1 MDNTRKSTFAGQ
13 FYPDNPNELNRLIE
27 GYFSSAKEKRA
38 KNKEARAVIAPHA
51 GYIFSG
57 QTAAD
62 AVIQLNPDKIKRVF
76 ILGSAHHHSFKGVS
90 VFNGDYYETPLGKIK
105 IAEAAKTLTDEYDFI
120 DYIPLAHNEE
130 HCIEV
135 EVPLL
140 QKHLNNA
147 EIVPVLIGSYT
158 EKITEQ
164 LAEALKP
171 YRDDENTAFV
181 VSSDFSHY
189 PDYDAAKNTDHETAK
204 AIASGKPEQ
213 LISLMEK
220 HKKAD
225 IPALATDLCGWT
237 SVLTIMRVFEDYPTD
252 WEIISMTNSGDSSY
266 GEHDRVVGYVA
277 LAAFESEKKKNEF
290 DLTSKEK
297 DFLLRLARK
306 AIEQKFYPHKID
318 LPESKDVPENLHT
331 PCGAFVTLHKNGKLR
346 GCVGRLGES
355 EPLFEVVKS
364 MAVSA
369 AFHDHRFP
377 PLVQKELQ
385 EISIEISV
393 LTPLVPMNDISEL
406 EPGKHGVYIKKGFA
420 SGTFLPQVA
429 TDTGWSKEEFLGHCA
444 QDKAGIGWDGW
455 KDADVYLYKALVFS
469 ENESS

>member
-189 PDYDAAKNTDHETAK
+189 PDYDTAKNTDHETAK

-266 GEHDRVVGYVA
+266 GEHDRVVGYVD

-306 AIEQKFYPHKID
+306 AIEQKFYPHKI
-318 LPESKDVPENLHT
+318 
-331 PCGAFVTLHKNGKLR
+331 
-346 GCVGRLGES
+346 
-355 EPLFEVVKS
+355 
-364 MAVSA
+364 
-369 AFHDHRFP
+369 
-377 PLVQKELQ
+377 
-385 EISIEISV
+385 
-393 LTPLVPMNDISEL
+393 
-406 EPGKHGVYIKKGFA
+406 
-420 SGTFLPQVA
+420 
-429 TDTGWSKEEFLGHCA
+429 
-444 QDKAGIGWDGW
+444 
-455 KDADVYLYKALVFS
+455 
-469 ENESS
+469 

>member
-1 MDNTRKSTFAGQ
+1 MANTRESSYAGQ
-13 FYPDNPNELNRLIE
+13 FYPDNPNELNSLIE
-27 GYFSSAKEKRA
+27 GYFSSAKEKRV

-57 QTAAD
+57 QVAAD
-62 AVIQLNPDKIKRVF
+62 AIIQLNPEKIKRVF
-76 ILGSAHHHSFKGVS
+76 ILGSSHHHSFKGVS
-90 VFNGDYYETPLGKIK
+90 VFNGDHYETPLGKTK
-105 IAEAAKTLTDEYDFI
+105 IAEAAKVLTDKHDFI
-120 DYIPLAHNEE
+120 DYIPLAHKEE

-135 EVPLL
+135 EIPLL

-147 EIVPVLIGSYT
+147 EIVPILIGSYT
-158 EKITEQ
+158 EEITEQ
-164 LAEALKP
+164 LADALKA

-189 PDYDAAKNTDHETAK
+189 PDYETAEHTDHETAK
-204 AIASGKPEQ
+204 AIATGKPEQ

-220 HKKAD
+220 HKKAG

-237 SVLTIMRVFEDYPTD
+237 SVLTIMRLFEDYQTD
-252 WEIISMTNSGDSSY
+252 WEIISMANSGDSSY
-266 GEHDRVVGYVA
+266 GENDRVVGYVA
-277 LAAFESEKKKNEF
+277 LAAFESEKKKDEF
-290 DLTSKEK
+290 DLTAKEK

-306 AIEQKFYPHKID
+306 SIKEKFHPRD
-318 LPESKDVPENLHT
+318 TDFSEFKDIPENLHT

-346 GCVGRLGES
+346 GCIGRLGES
-355 EPLFEVVKS
+355 EPLYEVVKS

-377 PLVQKELQ
+377 PLIYKELE

-406 EPGKHGVYIKKGFA
+406 ELGKHGVFIKKDFA

-429 TDTGWSKEEFLGHCA
+429 KDTGWSKEEFLGHCA

-455 KDADVYLYKALVFS
+455 KDADVFLYKALVFS
-469 ENESS
+469 EE